1 MEGHLKFGLQFP
13 RKYLLKFAHKIC
25 SIYFWYENENS
36 FVSWIKGSIQDDLQK
51 NCKHVLYVKNAWPAS
66 SRG

>member
-13 RKYLLKFAHKIC
+13 RKYLLKSAHKI
-25 SIYFWYENENS
+25 YA
-36 FVSWIKGSIQDDLQK
+36 KD
-51 NCKHVLYVKNAWPAS
+51 AWPAS